1 MNFRLLIFFL
11 LSLFWGFSFVAIK
24 VIVDSIPPFI
34 GAALRTGFAILFL
47 LIIYRFVGK
56 SIQVPRK
63 LLPKIWINGL
73 FLQGFP
79 FAFLFWGERF
89 VSPGLA
95 GILNGTFP
103 IFTLILTII
112 YLKGIETVDVKKI
125 FGLIMGFFGI
135 FCIFYP
141 KLNLGGLS
149 NSFLGSTAIILM
161 SVSYAIGTI
170 KNRKLIAV
178 NPQLNLYGN
187 LFHNHLSAF
196 VFLLILSLS
205 MEGWPHLGVLY
216 DNSSILL
223 AILYLSLFSN
233 AIAWIIFFYLMEK
246 WGAVRTVSVT
256 YIVPLV
262 ALIADFIFFQNLPLS
277 YEILGAALI
286 LSGVIIVQTKS
297 KININSEHDLPA
309 RRIMARK

>member
-95 GILNGTFP
+95 GILN
-103 IFTLILTII
+103 
-112 YLKGIETVDVKKI
+112 
-125 FGLIMGFFGI
+125 
-135 FCIFYP
+135 
-141 KLNLGGLS
+141 
-149 NSFLGSTAIILM
+149 
-161 SVSYAIGTI
+161 
-170 KNRKLIAV
+170 
-178 NPQLNLYGN
+178 
-187 LFHNHLSAF
+187 
-196 VFLLILSLS
+196 
-205 MEGWPHLGVLY
+205 
-216 DNSSILL
+216 
-223 AILYLSLFSN
+223 
-233 AIAWIIFFYLMEK
+233 
-246 WGAVRTVSVT
+246 
-256 YIVPLV
+256 
-262 ALIADFIFFQNLPLS
+262 
-277 YEILGAALI
+277 
-286 LSGVIIVQTKS
+286 
-297 KININSEHDLPA
+297 
-309 RRIMARK
+309 